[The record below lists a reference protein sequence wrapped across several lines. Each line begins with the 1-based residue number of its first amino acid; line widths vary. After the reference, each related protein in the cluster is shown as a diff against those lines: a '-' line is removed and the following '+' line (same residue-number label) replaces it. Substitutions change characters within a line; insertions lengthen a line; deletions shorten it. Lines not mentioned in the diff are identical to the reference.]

1 MGQAKIEA
9 SNQVEA
15 LVYVTILRLIW
26 KIFQL
31 LGLEE
36 DECLLLTIYQINL
49 FESHIHK
56 YIKVVFPD

>member
-1 MGQAKIEA
+1 MGQAKIEPA
-9 SNQVEA
+9 NQVEA

-36 DECLLLTIYQINL
+36 DECLLLFSKNKL
-49 FESHIHK
+49 FKSHIHK

>member
-1 MGQAKIEA
+1 MGQAKIKPA
-9 SNQVEA
+9 NQVEA

-36 DECLLLTIYQINL
+36 DECLLLTI
-49 FESHIHK
+49 
-56 YIKVVFPD
+56 

>member
-1 MGQAKIEA
+1 MGQAKIEPT
-9 SNQVEA
+9 NQVEA

-36 DECLLLTIYQINL
+36 DECLLLTI
-49 FESHIHK
+49 
-56 YIKVVFPD
+56 